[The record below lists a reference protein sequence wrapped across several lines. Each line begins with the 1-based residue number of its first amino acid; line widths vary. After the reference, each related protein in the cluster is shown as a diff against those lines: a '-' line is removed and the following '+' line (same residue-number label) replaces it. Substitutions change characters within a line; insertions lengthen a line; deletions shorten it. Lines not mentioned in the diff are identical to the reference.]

1 MKTRNIKYE
10 SIINPDLW
18 YSLLPKSEITS
29 EINTSKLLD
38 YSITEKTLK
47 KTENENHTF
56 WIEYP

>member
-18 YSLLPKSEITS
+18 YKLLPKSEITI
-29 EINTSKLLD
+29 ELNTSKFLD
-38 YSITEKTLK
+38 HPLTEKTLK
-47 KTENENHTF
+47 KPENENHTF

>member
-1 MKTRNIKYE
+1 MKTRNIKYQ

-18 YSLLPKSEITS
+18 YSLLPKSEITT
-29 EINTSKLLD
+29 ELNTSKLLD
-38 YSITEKTLK
+38 HSITEKTLK